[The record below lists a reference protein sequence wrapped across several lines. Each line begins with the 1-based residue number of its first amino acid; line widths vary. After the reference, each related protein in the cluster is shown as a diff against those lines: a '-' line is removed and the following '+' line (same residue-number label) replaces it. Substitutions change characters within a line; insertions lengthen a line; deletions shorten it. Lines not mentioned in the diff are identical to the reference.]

1 METTHNALELAQLTM
16 QFGEAVALGDLSL
29 AVRPGEIY
37 ALLGE
42 NGSGTVTLF
51 KILAG
56 LHRAGAYAGEIRVA
70 GQPVVLHGPQD
81 ALRAGIGIVPRH
93 SSIFGKLSV
102 AENVT
107 IGLWQSQGGFL
118 VNQKKIADQARIILD
133 VLGLKVDLEM
143 PASKLTLGQQRLLMI
158 ARAIAPHPK
167 LVVFS
172 EPAATLNSP
181 IEVSQLIRAIR
192 TLAEQNI
199 ASLYLTRRPVE
210 VLQIADR
217 ASVLRDG
224 RLNGTWPRA
233 ELEESTLALAMASQR
248 IGDGGYV
255 DSDEPEARGGLFSS
269 FSSLFGFGK
278 RKN

>member
-1 METTHNALELAQLTM
+1 METIHNALELAHLTM
-16 QFGEAVALGDLSL
+16 KFGEAVALADLSL
-29 AVRPGEIY
+29 EVRPGEIY

-42 NGSGTVTLF
+42 DSSGIVTLF

-56 LHRAGAYAGEIRVA
+56 LHRAGAYSGEIRVA
-70 GQPVVLHGPQD
+70 GQPVVFREPQD
-81 ALRAGIGIVPRH
+81 VLRAGIGIVPRH

-107 IGLWQSQGGFL
+107 IGLWQSQGSFL
-118 VNQKKIADQARIILD
+118 VNRQKIADQARPILD
-133 VLGLKVDLEM
+133 VLGLKVNLEM
-143 PASKLTLGQQRLLMI
+143 PANRLTPGQQRLVMI

-167 LVVFS
+167 LVIFS

-181 IEVSQLIRAIR
+181 TELSQLIRAIR

-199 ASLYLTRRPVE
+199 ASLYLTRRPAE

-224 RLNGTWPRA
+224 CLNGTWPRDA
-233 ELEESTLALAMASQR
+233 LDQSTLALAMASQR
-248 IGDGGYV
+248 VGDGGYV
-255 DSDEPEARGGLFSS
+255 DSDETEVRGGLFGS
-269 FSSLFGFGK
+269 FSSIFGFGK
-278 RKN
+278 RKG